1 MKKIEINDQGEITL
15 ETTLT
20 PGQVSKFNGLIQ
32 KMIIEDGAAYIPIDE
47 LHGVLL
53 TNSRER
59 AKTIVNNYQDTVKAY
74 LVTEPI
80 RFQKYGVIAA
90 IRPMGLYNLLE
101 ALAHDNPKRATDYR
115 ASLALLAYIVAKHP
129 QLALSSSIKAKYKEA
144 VQNSVIA
151 KLKRNH
157 NICQLSQESFTHDD
171 EKHVHHI
178 EGESEEPSLAHD
190 EKNLIVIKGSIHI
203 DYHNWI
209 NIQKLP
215 INKYTLM
222 QYVVKNNYSLPII
235 QQFSTQ

>member
-1 MKKIEINDQGEITL
+1 MKKIEISDKGQITL

-20 PGQVSKFNGLIQ
+20 QGQISKFNGLIQ

-59 AKTIVNNYQDTVKAY
+59 AKVIINNYRDTVKAY
-74 LVTEPI
+74 LVTDPI

-90 IRPMGLYNLLE
+90 IRPVGLYNLLE
-101 ALAHDNPKRATDYR
+101 TLAEANPKRASDYR
-115 ASLALLAYIVAKHP
+115 GSLALLAYIVAKHP
-129 QLALSSSIKAKYKEA
+129 QLALSSSIEAKYKEA
-144 VQNSVIA
+144 VQNSVVA

-157 NICQLSQESFTHDD
+157 NVCQLSTETFTNDD

-178 EGESEEPSLAHD
+178 EGQSEDPSLAND
-190 EKNLIVIKGSIHI
+190 EKNLIVIKGRIHI

-209 NIQKLP
+209 NMQQLAT
-215 INKYTLM
+215 NRYTLK
-222 QYVVKNNYSLPII
+222 QYAVKNNYSLAAL
-235 QQFSTQ
+235 